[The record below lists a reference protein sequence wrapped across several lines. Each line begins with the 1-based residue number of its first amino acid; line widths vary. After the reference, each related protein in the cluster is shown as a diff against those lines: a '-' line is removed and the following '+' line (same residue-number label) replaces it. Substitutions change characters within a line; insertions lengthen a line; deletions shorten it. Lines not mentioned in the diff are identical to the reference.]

1 MEKKMNRIFEVLITA
16 FVISTFFFS
25 CAKKPLT
32 LDKDTPMKTLLKA
45 SDEEITELIVKE
57 AKEKPAAKAASAE
70 KTPPK
75 ENKEKTANKAAP
87 AAKPV
92 APKEKDS
99 AKGKQ

>member
-1 MEKKMNRIFEVLITA
+1 MNRIFEVLITA

-57 AKEKPAAKAASAE
+57 AKEKGNISEEDLDVEYILRDE
-70 KTPPK
+70 KSQAIAIK
-75 ENKEKTANKAAP
+75 LKINK
-87 AAKPV
+87 
-92 APKEKDS
+92 
-99 AKGKQ
+99 Q

>member
-1 MEKKMNRIFEVLITA
+1 MNRIFEVLITA

-57 AKEKPAAKAASAE
+57 AKEKGNISEEDLDVEYILRDE
-70 KTPPK
+70 KNQAIAVK
-75 ENKEKTANKAAP
+75 LKINK
-87 AAKPV
+87 
-92 APKEKDS
+92 
-99 AKGKQ
+99 Q

>member
-1 MEKKMNRIFEVLITA
+1 MNRIFEVLITA

-57 AKEKPAAKAASAE
+57 AKEKGNISEEDLDVEYILRDE
-70 KTPPK
+70 KSQAIAVK
-75 ENKEKTANKAAP
+75 LKINK
-87 AAKPV
+87 
-92 APKEKDS
+92 
-99 AKGKQ
+99 Q